1 MGPRTRSSLMGLAG
15 ALAAAVLPLAGCV
28 TPFASDE
35 PTSQTTTTSPTPSA
49 SSPTAETGEGRQLT
63 EAEAEAAL
71 PARPEGAE
79 DVAPQS
85 DPEGRTTDPAEC
97 LDVMRIGDEA
107 DSLRTV
113 RVAHAKRTWR
123 TKDPATTYGFEI
135 DSHSRPVGPTLL
147 DRAGAA
153 MADCSAFSLTG
164 RDHAGHFDLRVLA
177 EPRTVS
183 TLGEQSYG
191 ARLITFDQVDG
202 KSVRVYLDYVVV
214 RAGNNLVEVN
224 SVHLDE
230 DRGLAELETH
240 AAQILE
246 DLQVEH

>member
-1 MGPRTRSSLMGLAG
+1 MGPLTRSSAVALTA
-15 ALAAAVLPLAGCV
+15 ALAAVALPLTGCA
-28 TPFASDE
+28 PFASDE
-35 PTSQTTTTSPTPSA
+35 PTSPTTTTSSTPSS

-63 EAEAEAAL
+63 EAEATAAL
-71 PARPEGAE
+71 PTRPKGAL

-97 LDVMRIGDEA
+97 LDVMRIGAEA
-107 DSLRTV
+107 ESLRAV
-113 RVAHAKRTWR
+113 RVVHATRTWR
-123 TKDPATTYGFEI
+123 TADPATTYGFEI

-164 RDHAGHFDLRVLA
+164 SDDAGHFDLRVLA

-224 SVHLDE
+224 SVHLDK
-230 DRGLAELETH
+230 DRSIAELETH
-240 AAQILE
+240 AAQILQ
-246 DLQVEH
+246 DLQVQH

>member
-1 MGPRTRSSLMGLAG
+1 MGPLTRSSAVALTA
-15 ALAAAVLPLAGCV
+15 ALAAVALPLTGCA
-28 TPFASDE
+28 PFASDE
-35 PTSQTTTTSPTPSA
+35 PTSPTTTTSPTPSS

-85 DPEGRTTDPAEC
+85 DPEGRATDPAEC

-107 DSLRTV
+107 ESLRTV

-123 TKDPATTYGFEI
+123 TNDPATTYGFEI

>member
-1 MGPRTRSSLMGLAG
+1 MGPRTRSSAVALAG
-15 ALAAAVLPLAGCV
+15 ALAAVALPLTGC
-28 TPFASDE
+28 TPFANDE
-35 PTSQTTTTSPTPSA
+35 LTTTTSPTPSS

-63 EAEAEAAL
+63 EAEATAAL
-71 PARPEGAE
+71 PTRPEDAE

-85 DPEGRTTDPAEC
+85 EPEGRTTDPAGC
-97 LDVMRIGDEA
+97 LDVMRIGAEA
-107 DSLRTV
+107 EDLRSV
-113 RVAHAKRTWR
+113 RVARAQRTWR
-123 TKDPATTYGFEI
+123 TTDPATTYGFEI

-164 RDHAGHFDLRVLA
+164 RDDAGPFDLRVLA

-191 ARLITFDQVDG
+191 ARLVTFDQVDG

-230 DRGLAELETH
+230 DRGIAELETQ

-246 DLQVEH
+246 DLQVEN

>member
-1 MGPRTRSSLMGLAG
+1 MGPRTRSSAVALAG
-15 ALAAAVLPLAGCV
+15 ALAAVALPLTGC

-35 PTSQTTTTSPTPSA
+35 PTTTTSPTPSS

-85 DPEGRTTDPAEC
+85 DPEGRATDPAEC
-97 LDVMRIGDEA
+97 LDAMRIGDEA
-107 DSLRTV
+107 ESLRTV

-123 TKDPATTYGFEI
+123 TNDPATTYGFEI